1 MKLNNLGKSEI
12 ATILGLNAL
21 AVKETD
27 KELFDMMAYTS
38 KSLEKDEKAVTKKDL
53 LDLLKDVQKALG
65 DKFVSEPQKEV
76 VETSVKKPVKKSKK
90 AEPVKEEEQEDDGL
104 FPKEMT
110 WGKEKYKQLPLKSME
125 ELYQALSE
133 DKEVFIAFHW
143 TKNQLKRTPYFDG
156 MLGQPKEFEMNLDL
170 STIIYISEEKKVAY
184 ALSLTTEAAYN
195 LLPMDFTVENE
206 GDYKEAGGFEFE
218 FYTKK

>member
-27 KELFDMMAYTS
+27 KELFDMMAYAS

-76 VETSVKKPVKKSKK
+76 VETSVKKPIKKTKK
-90 AEPVKEEEQEDDGL
+90 AEPVKEEQEDEGGL
-104 FPKEMT
+104 FPNEIT
-110 WGKEKYKQLPLKSME
+110 WGKKKYKKNPYNSMD
-125 ELYQALSE
+125 ELYEALSKDE
-133 DKEVFIAFHW
+133 EIFVAFYW
-143 TKNQLKRTPYFDG
+143 TKNQLRRTNYFEG
-156 MLGQPKEFEMNLDL
+156 ILGQPEEFEKDLDL
-170 STIIYISEEKKVAY
+170 TTVIYISEEKKIVY
-184 ALSLTTEAAYN
+184 ALSLTTEALYN
-195 LLPMDFTVENE
+195 IIPFDFIMDDS
-206 GDYKEAGGFEFE
+206 GYKSAGGIEFE
-218 FYTKK
+218 FYKA